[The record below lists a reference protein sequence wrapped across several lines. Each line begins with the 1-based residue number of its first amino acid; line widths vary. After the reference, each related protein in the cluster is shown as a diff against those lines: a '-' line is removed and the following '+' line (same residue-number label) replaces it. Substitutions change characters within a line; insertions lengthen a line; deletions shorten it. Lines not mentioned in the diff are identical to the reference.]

1 MVKITKSLKTFAKTG
16 AFELKLLRRVRERS
30 LLKTGA
36 FLRKLVLFENEVL
49 ETLI

>member
-1 MVKITKSLKTFAKTG
+1 MIEITKSLKTFAKTG
-16 AFELKLLRRVRERS
+16 AFELKSLRRVRKRS

-36 FLRKLVLFENEVL
+36 FLMKLVLFENEVL